1 MTIHIQSRT
10 TRLSRVAAAIEGL
23 HSRPLKRAAKLLYWA
38 ATGQLSVRVRERRQA
53 RELRRS
59 GLFDVEYYL
68 RTHPD
73 VARHGM
79 DPHLHY
85 IVYSAAEGRNP
96 NPLFDTTYY
105 LENNPDVAGTN
116 TNALIHYLRFGAAEG
131 RKPSPLFDPVHYAKN
146 FPEAKG
152 NLLRHYFKDGVR
164 TQLAPTPFFDA
175 SWYAARYPEV
185 DAAQGSAFLH
195 YVQNAGQ

>member
-1 MTIHIQSRT
+1 MTIHIQSGT
-10 TRLSRVAAAIEGL
+10 ARLARIAEAIERL
-23 HSRPLKRAAKLLYWA
+23 QSRPVKRGAKLLYWA
-38 ATGQLSVRVRERRQA
+38 ATGQLAARVRERRQA

-68 RTHPD
+68 RAYPD
-73 VARHGM
+73 VARHRI

-85 IVYSAAEGRNP
+85 VIYSAAEGRNP
-96 NPLFDTTYY
+96 NSLFDTSYY
-105 LENNPDVAGTN
+105 LENNPDVADTN

-131 RKPSPLFDPVHYAKN
+131 RKPGPLFDPVHYAKI

-152 NLLRHYFKDGVR
+152 NPLRHYFKYGVR

-175 SWYAARYPEV
+175 SWYLARYPE
-185 DAAQGSAFLH
+185 ANATQGNAFLH
-195 YVQNAGQ
+195 YVENTRQ